1 MRMMG
6 FGRDD
11 TKETPDVLIPRVDE
25 PGEPVKSLVRIRF
38 ETFDRELTYFN
49 DIFDLKEGD
58 RVFVSGKLAGKV
70 GYITSVTTKFRIRL
84 SDYERVIAVAQ
95 TPVHGSYVP
104 VMDKMLSYDSVAL
117 SPEEFRTWFLPP
129 EEEIKDGDGEI
140 IYGDGYVI
148 PLDDPHNAEG
158 GTPQVFDRAL
168 EYCRTGKIGYVSV
181 RDGIGRA
188 YVAGSEWYELE
199 FTIRNNAIQEAYCS
213 CPYAGLCK
221 HLLAVAIMLSVMAGN
236 GKLDLNRDFVLID
249 TNRFYEMIRHSEQ
262 TVTV

>member
-6 FGRDD
+6 FGREEKKD
-11 TKETPDVLIPRVDE
+11 TPDVLLPFVEE
-25 PGEPVKSLVRIRF
+25 PKEPVKSLVGVRF
-38 ETFDRELTYFN
+38 DCFDKELTYFN
-49 DIFDLKEGD
+49 DRFDLKEGN

-70 GYITSVTTKFRIRL
+70 GYIISVTTKFKIRL
-84 SDYERVIAVAQ
+84 SDFERVIAVAQ
-95 TPVHGSYVP
+95 TPIHGSYVP
-104 VMDKMLSYDSVAL
+104 VMDKMLSYDSSAL
-117 SPEEFRTWFLPP
+117 SPEEFRTWFLPQ
-129 EEEIKDGDGEI
+129 EEEIKDEDDEI

-148 PLDDPHNAEG
+148 PLDDPHKAEG
-158 GTPQVFDRAL
+158 ATPPVFDRAL

-181 RDGIGRA
+181 KNGIGRA

-236 GKLDLNRDFVLID
+236 GKIDLNRDFVLID
-249 TNRFYEMIRHSEQ
+249 INRFYEMVRHNEQ
-262 TVTV
+262 PVTL

>member
-11 TKETPDVLIPRVDE
+11 TKETPDVLIPQVNE
-25 PGEPVKSLVRIRF
+25 IHEAVKSLVRVRF

-49 DIFDLKEGD
+49 DLFDLKEGD

-70 GYITSVTTKFRIRL
+70 GCITSVTTKFKIRL

-104 VMDKMLSYDSVAL
+104 VMDKMLSYDGVAL

-129 EEEIKDGDGEI
+129 EEPIDGPKEI
-140 IYGDGYVI
+140 ICGDGYVI
-148 PLDDPHNAEG
+148 PLDDPHKAEG
-158 GTPQVFDRAL
+158 AMPQVFDRAL
-168 EYCRTGKIGYVSV
+168 EYCRTGKIGYVSM

-236 GKLDLNRDFVLID
+236 GKLDLTRDFVLID
-249 TNRFYEMIRHSEQ
+249 TNRFYEMIRHNEQ